1 MADSKELGEY
11 LKEIRE
17 KRDMSLRKVE
27 MLTNINYSHLS
38 LIENGLRN
46 VTPALLKTLAKIY
59 RVDYLD
65 LYEKAGYIDLANY
78 ERSHN
83 ASPSIPL
90 LGFVKAGYNLLA
102 EENLLGFVEAD
113 IKNPEEHFALKVKGD
128 SMQPVLFEDDIVIVH
143 QQNDVENG
151 QVAVVLIE
159 DEATIKKVV
168 KYDNYIELVAY
179 NSYYPPKRVDK
190 GFKIMGRVIE
200 ARIKK
205 IFE

>member
-1 MADSKELGEY
+1 MNFGEKIKY
-11 LKEIRE
+11 
-17 KRDMSLRKVE
+17 
-27 MLTNINYSHLS
+27 
-38 LIENGLRN
+38 LRN
-46 VTPALLKTLAKIY
+46 ERDWTQEYVAKMLNISVPALSRYESGTYEPKSMSMIVDFARLY
-59 RVDYLD
+59 DVSVDYLFGLD
-65 LYEKAGYIDLANY
+65 LSIEPTKT
-78 ERSHN
+78 
-83 ASPSIPL
+83 SIPL

-151 QVAVVLIE
+151 QVAVVLLG

-168 KYDNYIELVAY
+168 KYDNYIELLAY